1 MNSGI
6 ENDIEKLI
14 IECCERHPA
23 FIENSIEDINKD
35 TVLLG
40 SKSILDSLGLI
51 GLLIDI
57 EEELSVRID
66 KPVQLMDE
74 SALSE
79 KNSPFRTLGSL
90 SDFLLTKY
98 PE

>member
-1 MNSGI
+1 MISEI

-23 FIENSIEDINKD
+23 FIENSKEDINNE
-35 TVLLG
+35 TILLG

-57 EEELSVRID
+57 EEELSNRID
-66 KPVQLMDE
+66 KPVQLLDE
-74 SALSE
+74 KALSE
-79 KNSPFRTLGSL
+79 KNSPFRTVGSL
-90 SDFLLTKY
+90 SDFIIREY

>member
-1 MNSGI
+1 MNSEI

-14 IECCERHPA
+14 IECCKRHPA
-23 FIENSIEDINKD
+23 FIENSKEDINNE
-35 TVLLG
+35 TILLG

-57 EEELSVRID
+57 EEELSNRID
-66 KPVQLMDE
+66 KPVQLLDE
-74 SALSE
+74 KALSE
-79 KNSPFRTLGSL
+79 KNSPFRTVGSL
-90 SDFLLTKY
+90 SDFIIREY